1 MERFKLSDKSFQMIN
16 SIDFSEM
23 GSSFRIIEAEKAVET
38 TNVRLMQIIIDEEI
52 TAKGRDDDQNL
63 CTEYGRKLYTL
74 YDEILDQID

>member
-1 MERFKLSDKSFQMIN
+1 MERFKLSDKSFQLIN

-52 TAKGRDDDQNL
+52 TAKGLDDDQNL